1 MIANQKVNAGSWY
14 CVVEVDNDVIEQKLV
29 NGEIKGFSLFSY
41 ANGASSYKDV
51 PDTSDVHPLFISFV
65 KYPANQVLFEVL
77 DKEMYISKMEAVK
90 MTDKDKSLLDK
101 LKELLNSYDEKK
113 VSDEKETE
121 ISKEETV
128 DKKEVAEQEVPN
140 PDVSELGED
149 PTKKEIKDKS
159 VDDSVNAVAKEK
171 TECEEVEKS
180 EDKEES
186 KEVKKSENKEE
197 SEEVKKEA
205 GKKEETQE
213 GIEKEEEVSN
223 ADILE
228 AIIELVKAIKESKND
243 VKEEVVKS
251 EDEEPETYIIKQAT
265 TKVDKKI
272 EKGAEKKKYFD
283 MLGRKL

>member
-90 MTDKDKSLLDK
+90 MSDKDKSLLDK

-128 DKKEVAEQEVPN
+128 DKKEVADQKVPN

-149 PTKKEIKDKS
+149 PTKEEIKDKS

-171 TECEEVEKS
+171 TECEEV
-180 EDKEES
+180 
-186 KEVKKSENKEE
+186 
-197 SEEVKKEA
+197 
-205 GKKEETQE
+205 
-213 GIEKEEEVSN
+213 EKEEEVSN

-243 VKEEVVKS
+243 VKEEVVKP

-272 EKGAEKKKYFD
+272 EKGAIK
-283 MLGRKL
+283 

>member
-90 MTDKDKSLLDK
+90 MSDKDKSLLDK

-128 DKKEVAEQEVPN
+128 DKKEVADQKVPN

-149 PTKKEIKDKS
+149 PTKEEIKDKS
-159 VDDSVNAVAKEK
+159 VDDSVNAVAKE
-171 TECEEVEKS
+171 
-180 EDKEES
+180 
-186 KEVKKSENKEE
+186 
-197 SEEVKKEA
+197 
-205 GKKEETQE
+205 ETQE
-213 GIEKEEEVSN
+213 GIEEEEVSN

-228 AIIELVKAIKESKND
+228 ALIELVKAIKESKND
-243 VKEEVVKS
+243 VKEEVVKP

-272 EKGAEKKKYFD
+272 EKGTEKKKYFD

>member
-90 MTDKDKSLLDK
+90 MSDKDKSLLDK

-128 DKKEVAEQEVPN
+128 DKKEVADQQVPN

-149 PTKKEIKDKS
+149 PTKEEIKDKS

-171 TECEEVEKS
+171 TECEE
-180 EDKEES
+180 
-186 KEVKKSENKEE
+186 
-197 SEEVKKEA
+197 
-205 GKKEETQE
+205 TQE
-213 GIEKEEEVSN
+213 GIKKEEEVSN

-243 VKEEVVKS
+243 VKEEVIKP

-272 EKGAEKKKYFD
+272 EKGTDKKKYFD

>member
-90 MTDKDKSLLDK
+90 MSDKDKSLLDK

-128 DKKEVAEQEVPN
+128 DKKEVADQKVPN

-149 PTKKEIKDKS
+149 PTKEEIKDKS

-171 TECEEVEKS
+171 TECEE
-180 EDKEES
+180 
-186 KEVKKSENKEE
+186 
-197 SEEVKKEA
+197 
-205 GKKEETQE
+205 TQE
-213 GIEKEEEVSN
+213 GIKKEEEVSN

-243 VKEEVVKS
+243 VKKEVVKP

-272 EKGAEKKKYFD
+272 EKGTEKKKYFD

>member
-14 CVVEVDNDVIEQKLV
+14 CVVEVDNDVIEQKLI

-65 KYPANQVLFEVL
+65 KYPANQVLFEVF

-101 LKELLNSYDEKK
+101 LKELLSSYDEKK
-113 VSDEKETE
+113 DSDEKETE

-128 DKKEVAEQEVPN
+128 DKKEVADQEVPN

-149 PTKKEIKDKS
+149 PTKEEIKDKS
-159 VDDSVNAVAKEK
+159 VDDSINAVA
-171 TECEEVEKS
+171 
-180 EDKEES
+180 
-186 KEVKKSENKEE
+186 
-197 SEEVKKEA
+197 
-205 GKKEETQE
+205 KEETQE

-228 AIIELVKAIKESKND
+228 AIIELVKTIKESKD
-243 VKEEVVKS
+243 IMKEEVVKP

-272 EKGAEKKKYFD
+272 EKSTEKKKYFD

>member
-90 MTDKDKSLLDK
+90 MSDKDKSLLDK

-128 DKKEVAEQEVPN
+128 DKKEVADQEVPN

-149 PTKKEIKDKS
+149 PTKEEIKDKS

-180 EDKEES
+180 ADK
-186 KEVKKSENKEE
+186 
-197 SEEVKKEA
+197 
-205 GKKEETQE
+205 
-213 GIEKEEEVSN
+213 KEEEVSN

-228 AIIELVKAIKESKND
+228 AIIELVKAIKESKD
-243 VKEEVVKS
+243 IMKEEVVKP
-251 EDEEPETYIIKQAT
+251 EDEELETYIIKQAT

-272 EKGAEKKKYFD
+272 EKGTEKKNYFD

>member
-90 MTDKDKSLLDK
+90 MSDKDKSLLDK

-128 DKKEVAEQEVPN
+128 DKKEVADQKVPN

-149 PTKKEIKDKS
+149 PTKEEIKDKS

-171 TECEEVEKS
+171 TEYEEV
-180 EDKEES
+180 
-186 KEVKKSENKEE
+186 
-197 SEEVKKEA
+197 
-205 GKKEETQE
+205 
-213 GIEKEEEVSN
+213 EKEEEVSN

-228 AIIELVKAIKESKND
+228 ALIELVKAIKESKND
-243 VKEEVVKS
+243 VKEEVVKP

-272 EKGAEKKKYFD
+272 EKGTEKKKYFD

>member
-90 MTDKDKSLLDK
+90 MSDKDKSLLDK

-128 DKKEVAEQEVPN
+128 DKKEVADQKVPN

-149 PTKKEIKDKS
+149 PTKEEIKDKS

-171 TECEEVEKS
+171 TE
-180 EDKEES
+180 
-186 KEVKKSENKEE
+186 EVK
-197 SEEVKKEA
+197 
-205 GKKEETQE
+205 
-213 GIEKEEEVSN
+213 KEEEVSN

-243 VKEEVVKS
+243 VKEEVVKP

-272 EKGAEKKKYFD
+272 EKGTEKKKYFD

>member
-90 MTDKDKSLLDK
+90 MSDKDKSLLDK

-128 DKKEVAEQEVPN
+128 DKKEVADQKVPN

-149 PTKKEIKDKS
+149 PTKEEIKDKS

-171 TECEEVEKS
+171 TEC
-180 EDKEES
+180 
-186 KEVKKSENKEE
+186 
-197 SEEVKKEA
+197 
-205 GKKEETQE
+205 EETQE

-243 VKEEVVKS
+243 VKEEVVKP

-272 EKGAEKKKYFD
+272 EKGTEKKKYFD

>member
-90 MTDKDKSLLDK
+90 MSDKDKSLMDK

-128 DKKEVAEQEVPN
+128 DKKEVADQEVPN

-149 PTKKEIKDKS
+149 PTKEEIKDKS

-171 TECEEVEKS
+171 TECEEV
-180 EDKEES
+180 
-186 KEVKKSENKEE
+186 
-197 SEEVKKEA
+197 
-205 GKKEETQE
+205 
-213 GIEKEEEVSN
+213 EKEEEVSN

-243 VKEEVVKS
+243 VKEEVVKP

-272 EKGAEKKKYFD
+272 EKGTEKKKYFD

>member
-90 MTDKDKSLLDK
+90 MSDKDKSLLDK

-128 DKKEVAEQEVPN
+128 DKKEVADQEVSN
-140 PDVSELGED
+140 PDVSKLGED
-149 PTKKEIKDKS
+149 PTKEEIKDKS

-180 EDKEES
+180 AD
-186 KEVKKSENKEE
+186 KEE

-205 GKKEETQE
+205 GEKEETQE

-228 AIIELVKAIKESKND
+228 AIIELVKAIKESKD
-243 VKEEVVKS
+243 IMKEEVVKP

-272 EKGAEKKKYFD
+272 EKGTEKKKYFD

>member
-90 MTDKDKSLLDK
+90 MSDKDKSLLDK

-128 DKKEVAEQEVPN
+128 DKKEVADQKVPN

-149 PTKKEIKDKS
+149 PTKEEIKDKS

-171 TECEEVEKS
+171 TECEEV
-180 EDKEES
+180 
-186 KEVKKSENKEE
+186 
-197 SEEVKKEA
+197 
-205 GKKEETQE
+205 
-213 GIEKEEEVSN
+213 EKEEEVSN

-243 VKEEVVKS
+243 VKEEVVKP

-272 EKGAEKKKYFD
+272 EKGTEKKKYFD

>member
-14 CVVEVDNDVIEQKLV
+14 CVVEVDNEDIEQKLV

-101 LKELLNSYDEKK
+101 LKELLSSYDEKK
-113 VSDEKETE
+113 DSDKEEPEEIKKEAGEKEETQE
-121 ISKEETV
+121 AGEKEETV
-128 DKKEVAEQEVPN
+128 DKKEVADQ
-140 PDVSELGED
+140 
-149 PTKKEIKDKS
+149 
-159 VDDSVNAVAKEK
+159 
-171 TECEEVEKS
+171 
-180 EDKEES
+180 
-186 KEVKKSENKEE
+186 
-197 SEEVKKEA
+197 
-205 GKKEETQE
+205 
-213 GIEKEEEVSN
+213 EEEVSN

-228 AIIELVKAIKESKND
+228 AIIELVKAIKDSKD
-243 VKEEVVKS
+243 TMKEEVVKP

-272 EKGAEKKKYFD
+272 EKGTEKKQYFD

>member
-14 CVVEVDNDVIEQKLV
+14 CVVEVDNEDIEQKLV

-101 LKELLNSYDEKK
+101 LKELLSSYDEKK
-113 VSDEKETE
+113 DSDEKETE

-128 DKKEVAEQEVPN
+128 DKKEVADQEVPN

-149 PTKKEIKDKS
+149 PTKEEIKDKS
-159 VDDSVNAVAKEK
+159 VDDSINAVA
-171 TECEEVEKS
+171 
-180 EDKEES
+180 
-186 KEVKKSENKEE
+186 
-197 SEEVKKEA
+197 
-205 GKKEETQE
+205 KEETQE

-228 AIIELVKAIKESKND
+228 AIIELVKAIKDSKD
-243 VKEEVVKS
+243 IMKEEVVKP

-272 EKGAEKKKYFD
+272 EKGTEKKQYFD

>member
-128 DKKEVAEQEVPN
+128 DKKEVADQEVPN

-149 PTKKEIKDKS
+149 PTKEEIKDKS

-171 TECEEVEKS
+171 TECEEV
-180 EDKEES
+180 
-186 KEVKKSENKEE
+186 
-197 SEEVKKEA
+197 KKEA
-205 GKKEETQE
+205 GEKEETQE

-272 EKGAEKKKYFD
+272 EKGTEKKKYFD

>member
-90 MTDKDKSLLDK
+90 MSDKDKSLLDK

-128 DKKEVAEQEVPN
+128 DKKEVADQKVPN

-149 PTKKEIKDKS
+149 PTKEEIKDKS

-171 TECEEVEKS
+171 TECEEVEK
-180 EDKEES
+180 
-186 KEVKKSENKEE
+186 
-197 SEEVKKEA
+197 
-205 GKKEETQE
+205 
-213 GIEKEEEVSN
+213 EEEVSN

-228 AIIELVKAIKESKND
+228 ALIELVKAIKESKND
-243 VKEEVVKS
+243 VKEEVVKP

-272 EKGAEKKKYFD
+272 EKGTEKKKYFD

>member
-90 MTDKDKSLLDK
+90 MSDKDKSLLDK

-128 DKKEVAEQEVPN
+128 DKKEVADQKVPN

-149 PTKKEIKDKS
+149 PTKEEIKDKS

-171 TECEEVEKS
+171 TECEE
-180 EDKEES
+180 
-186 KEVKKSENKEE
+186 
-197 SEEVKKEA
+197 
-205 GKKEETQE
+205 TQE
-213 GIEKEEEVSN
+213 GIKKEEEVSN

-243 VKEEVVKS
+243 VKEEVVKP

-272 EKGAEKKKYFD
+272 EKGTEKKKYFD

>member
-77 DKEMYISKMEAVK
+77 DKEMYISKMEGVK
-90 MTDKDKSLLDK
+90 MSDKDKSLLDK

-128 DKKEVAEQEVPN
+128 DKKEVADQEVPN
-140 PDVSELGED
+140 PDVSKLGED
-149 PTKKEIKDKS
+149 PTKEEIKDKS

-171 TECEEVEKS
+171 TEY
-180 EDKEES
+180 
-186 KEVKKSENKEE
+186 
-197 SEEVKKEA
+197 
-205 GKKEETQE
+205 EETQE
-213 GIEKEEEVSN
+213 GIKKEEEVSN

-228 AIIELVKAIKESKND
+228 AIIELVKAIKESKD
-243 VKEEVVKS
+243 IKKEEVVKP

-272 EKGAEKKKYFD
+272 EKGTEKKKYFD

>member
-14 CVVEVDNDVIEQKLV
+14 CVVEVDNEDIEQKLV
-29 NGEIKGFSLFSY
+29 DGEIKGFSLFSY

-101 LKELLNSYDEKK
+101 LKELLSSYDEKK
-113 VSDEKETE
+113 DSDEKETE

-128 DKKEVAEQEVPN
+128 DKKEVADQEVPN

-149 PTKKEIKDKS
+149 PTKEEIKDKS
-159 VDDSVNAVAKEK
+159 VDDSINAVAKEK

-180 EDKEES
+180 ADKEEP
-186 KEVKKSENKEE
+186 
-197 SEEVKKEA
+197 EEVKKEA
-205 GKKEETQE
+205 GEKEETQE

-228 AIIELVKAIKESKND
+228 AIIELVKAIKDSKD
-243 VKEEVVKS
+243 IMKEEVVKP

-272 EKGAEKKKYFD
+272 EKGTEKKQYFD

>member
-90 MTDKDKSLLDK
+90 MSDKDKSLLDK

-128 DKKEVAEQEVPN
+128 DKKEVADQKVPN

-149 PTKKEIKDKS
+149 PTKEEIKDKS

-171 TECEEVEKS
+171 TECEEVK
-180 EDKEES
+180 
-186 KEVKKSENKEE
+186 
-197 SEEVKKEA
+197 
-205 GKKEETQE
+205 
-213 GIEKEEEVSN
+213 KEEEVSN

-243 VKEEVVKS
+243 VKEEVVKP

-272 EKGAEKKKYFD
+272 EKGTEKKKYFD

>member
-90 MTDKDKSLLDK
+90 MSDKDKSLLDK

-128 DKKEVAEQEVPN
+128 DKKEVADQKVPN

-149 PTKKEIKDKS
+149 PTKEEIKDKS

-171 TECEEVEKS
+171 TKCEEVEKS
-180 EDKEES
+180 AD
-186 KEVKKSENKEE
+186 
-197 SEEVKKEA
+197 
-205 GKKEETQE
+205 KEETQE
-213 GIEKEEEVSN
+213 GIEKEEVSN

-243 VKEEVVKS
+243 VKEEVVKP

-272 EKGAEKKKYFD
+272 EKGTEKKKYFD

>member
-14 CVVEVDNDVIEQKLV
+14 CVVEVDNDVIEQKLI

-77 DKEMYISKMEAVK
+77 DKEMYITKMEAVK

-101 LKELLNSYDEKK
+101 LKELLSSYDEKK
-113 VSDEKETE
+113 DSDETE

-128 DKKEVAEQEVPN
+128 DKKEVADQEVPN

-149 PTKKEIKDKS
+149 PTKEEIKDKS
-159 VDDSVNAVAKEK
+159 VDDSINAVTKEK
-171 TECEEVEKS
+171 S
-180 EDKEES
+180 ADKEEP
-186 KEVKKSENKEE
+186 
-197 SEEVKKEA
+197 EEVKKEA
-205 GKKEETQE
+205 G
-213 GIEKEEEVSN
+213 EKEEEVSN

-228 AIIELVKAIKESKND
+228 AIIELVKTIKESKD
-243 VKEEVVKS
+243 IMKEEVVKP

-272 EKGAEKKKYFD
+272 EKGTEKKMYFD

>member
-1 MIANQKVNAGSWY
+1 MIANQKVNEGSWY
-14 CVVEVDNDVIEQKLV
+14 CVVEVDNDDIEQKLV

-90 MTDKDKSLLDK
+90 MSDKDKSLLDK

-121 ISKEETV
+121 ISKEETA
-128 DKKEVAEQEVPN
+128 D
-140 PDVSELGED
+140 
-149 PTKKEIKDKS
+149 
-159 VDDSVNAVAKEK
+159 
-171 TECEEVEKS
+171 
-180 EDKEES
+180 
-186 KEVKKSENKEE
+186 KEE

-205 GKKEETQE
+205 GEKEETQE

-243 VKEEVVKS
+243 VKEEVVKP

-272 EKGAEKKKYFD
+272 EKGTEKKKYFD

>member
-90 MTDKDKSLLDK
+90 MSDKDKSLMDK

-128 DKKEVAEQEVPN
+128 DKKEVADQEVPN

-149 PTKKEIKDKS
+149 PTKEEIKDKS

-171 TECEEVEKS
+171 TECEEV
-180 EDKEES
+180 
-186 KEVKKSENKEE
+186 
-197 SEEVKKEA
+197 
-205 GKKEETQE
+205 
-213 GIEKEEEVSN
+213 EKEEEVSN

-243 VKEEVVKS
+243 VKEEVVKP
-251 EDEEPETYIIKQAT
+251 EDEELETYIIKQAT

-272 EKGAEKKKYFD
+272 EKGTEKKKYFD

>member
-14 CVVEVDNDVIEQKLV
+14 CVVEVDNEDIEQKLV

-101 LKELLNSYDEKK
+101 LKELLSSYDEKK
-113 VSDEKETE
+113 DSDEKETE

-128 DKKEVAEQEVPN
+128 DKKEVADQEVPN

-149 PTKKEIKDKS
+149 PTKEEIKDKS
-159 VDDSVNAVAKEK
+159 VDDSINAVAKEK
-171 TECEEVEKS
+171 TECEE
-180 EDKEES
+180 
-186 KEVKKSENKEE
+186 
-197 SEEVKKEA
+197 
-205 GKKEETQE
+205 TQE
-213 GIEKEEEVSN
+213 GIKKEEEVSN

-243 VKEEVVKS
+243 VKEEVVKP

-272 EKGAEKKKYFD
+272 EKGTEKKKYFD

>member
-14 CVVEVDNDVIEQKLV
+14 CVVEVDNDVIEQKLI

-101 LKELLNSYDEKK
+101 LKELLSSYDEKK
-113 VSDEKETE
+113 DSDEKETE

-128 DKKEVAEQEVPN
+128 DKKEVADQEVPN
-140 PDVSELGED
+140 PDVSKLGED
-149 PTKKEIKDKS
+149 PTKEEIKDKS
-159 VDDSVNAVAKEK
+159 VDDSINAVA
-171 TECEEVEKS
+171 
-180 EDKEES
+180 
-186 KEVKKSENKEE
+186 
-197 SEEVKKEA
+197 
-205 GKKEETQE
+205 KEETQE

-228 AIIELVKAIKESKND
+228 AIIELVKTIKESKD
-243 VKEEVVKS
+243 IMKEEVVKP

-272 EKGAEKKKYFD
+272 EKGTEKKKYFD

>member
-1 MIANQKVNAGSWY
+1 MIGNQKVNAGSWY
-14 CVVEVDNDVIEQKLV
+14 CVVEVDNDDIEQKLV

-77 DKEMYISKMEAVK
+77 DKEMYISKMEGVK
-90 MTDKDKSLLDK
+90 MSDKDKSLLDK

-128 DKKEVAEQEVPN
+128 DKKEVADQEVPN

-149 PTKKEIKDKS
+149 PTKEEIKDKS
-159 VDDSVNAVAKEK
+159 VDDSVNAVAKE
-171 TECEEVEKS
+171 
-180 EDKEES
+180 
-186 KEVKKSENKEE
+186 
-197 SEEVKKEA
+197 
-205 GKKEETQE
+205 ETQE
-213 GIEKEEEVSN
+213 CIEKEEEVSN

-272 EKGAEKKKYFD
+272 EKGTEKKKYFD

>member
-90 MTDKDKSLLDK
+90 MSDKDKSLLDK

-128 DKKEVAEQEVPN
+128 DKKEVADQEVPN
-140 PDVSELGED
+140 PDVSKLGED
-149 PTKKEIKDKS
+149 PTKEEIKDKS

-171 TECEEVEKS
+171 TQCKEVEKS
-180 EDKEES
+180 A
-186 KEVKKSENKEE
+186 NKEE

-205 GKKEETQE
+205 G
-213 GIEKEEEVSN
+213 EKEEEVSN

-272 EKGAEKKKYFD
+272 EKGTEKKKYFD